1 MAYYI
6 VWHGRSLISQVQKQ
20 FLQFERW
27 TAIRFIREVD
37 EKISFIIWRFLILRL
52 GLRGTHT
59 EVVTARE
66 RILGVLTTKS
76 EIFTN
81 GNVWKHDEGD
91 FPHSNSWLH
100 NVKELK
106 KKLKFR
112 VACIGRNGL
121 GFCPVL
127 AQSYTRQKV
136 SWLKSSSESLS
147 LAIFSW

>member
-59 EVVTARE
+59 EVVTARDGY
-66 RILGVLTTKS
+66 LGFWRQNRKFLPMAMFESTMKA
-76 EIFTN
+76 IFRTVIVGYIMRRN
-81 GNVWKHDEGD
+81 WR
-91 FPHSNSWLH
+91 
-100 NVKELK
+100 

-112 VACIGRNGL
+112 VAFLPCFSTIIYKTESFMIEIKFREPQL
-121 GFCPVL
+121 GN
-127 AQSYTRQKV
+127 
-136 SWLKSSSESLS
+136 
-147 LAIFSW
+147 IFLIIR